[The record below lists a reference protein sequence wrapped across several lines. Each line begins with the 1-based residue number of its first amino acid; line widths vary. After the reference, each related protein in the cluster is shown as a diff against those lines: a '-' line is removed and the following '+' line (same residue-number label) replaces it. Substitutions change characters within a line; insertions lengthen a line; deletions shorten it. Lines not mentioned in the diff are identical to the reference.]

1 MLNAEQVIEKLKDD
15 GDFDNLRL
23 KIIRKLKENEELRN
37 SIISE
42 VKQSAAIDR
51 AGAENLKPRQ
61 LSDAIHEEIGNKVM
75 SQISDALWQ
84 VIRSNDGMQ
93 SEIRETVESVYN
105 TLLNPRGKDVD
116 EVEPYP
122 GDEPK
127 PVQNEALSSSP
138 ATSPCERENSPS
150 SSEPKQPPGFSD
162 DNCLQPNNGQ
172 EEHREETKV
181 TMDHD
186 QECGAEMEYE
196 PNTREMSPSDASLPP
211 GFSAS
216 VNNPQLCDGS
226 DDDDADPDV
235 PPGFG

>member
-1 MLNAEQVIEKLKDD
+1 MLSADQVIEKLKDD
-15 GDFDNLRL
+15 GDFDKLRL

-42 VKQSAAIDR
+42 VKQSAAINR
-51 AGAENLKPRQ
+51 AGVENLKPRQ

-84 VIRSNDGMQ
+84 VIRSNDGMHG
-93 SEIRETVESVYN
+93 EIRETVESVYN
-105 TLLNPRGKDVD
+105 TLLNPREKDVD

-122 GDEPK
+122 GNGPK

-138 ATSPCERENSPS
+138 ATATCERENSPS
-150 SSEPKQPPGFSD
+150 CSESKDLPGFSG
-162 DNCLQPNNGQ
+162 DNCIQPDNGQ
-172 EEHREETKV
+172 EEQREETKV
-181 TMDHD
+181 GMDQD
-186 QECGAEMEYE
+186 QECVAEMKHE
-196 PNTREMSPSDASLPP
+196 PDTREMSPSDASVPL
-211 GFSAS
+211 GFGES

-226 DDDDADPDV
+226 DADDPDL

>member
-15 GDFDNLRL
+15 GDFDKLRL

-51 AGAENLKPRQ
+51 AGADNLKPRQ

-122 GDEPK
+122 GDEPN
-127 PVQNEALSSSP
+127 PIQNEALSSSP

-172 EEHREETKV
+172 EEHGEETEV
-181 TMDHD
+181 AMDHD
-186 QECGAEMEYE
+186 QECGAEMEHE
-196 PNTREMSPSDASLPP
+196 PNTREKSPSDASVPP
-211 GFSAS
+211 GFGAS
-216 VNNPQLCDGS
+216 VNNPQLCDGK
-226 DDDDADPDV
+226 
-235 PPGFG
+235 